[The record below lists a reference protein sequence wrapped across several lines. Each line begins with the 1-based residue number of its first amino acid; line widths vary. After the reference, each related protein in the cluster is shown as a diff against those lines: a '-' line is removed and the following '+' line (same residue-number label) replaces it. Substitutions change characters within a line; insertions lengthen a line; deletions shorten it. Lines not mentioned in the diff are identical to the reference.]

1 MGLVSALLLLVPA
14 CARVLPRQQ
23 TESSAVATATAGA
36 PIPLEVSIA
45 PTYASNNAPTA
56 TFSANVTTTAATSNA
71 TASSLPPKYYKL
83 EFTKGWID
91 ANGNPREAI
100 LVNGQTPGPLI
111 EAEEGQELTVCDSAN
126 THQNSADISAHRLKS
141 STTLIRLALYT
152 LTVSSSPLPLGRMEY
167 RVSRK

>member
-1 MGLVSALLLLVPA
+1 MRRRFSSIRWGLVSALLLLSPA
-14 CARVLPRQQ
+14 CGRVLPRQQ

-36 PIPLEVSIA
+36 PVPLEVSIA
-45 PTYASNNAPTA
+45 PTYGSNNAPTA
-56 TFSANVTTTAATSNA
+56 TFSANVTTTAATSSA

-111 EAEEGQELTVCDSAN
+111 EAEEGQELTVSDSSEIW
-126 THQNSADISAHRLKS
+126 Q
-141 STTLIRLALYT
+141 
-152 LTVSSSPLPLGRMEY
+152 GEY
-167 RVSRK
+167 